1 MTCEFPFGINKD
13 NQIKSNQIK
22 LTSHTLKIW
31 ECIIDQRLRYIIKIS
46 DHQFGFMLGRSTTD
60 AIYALRQL
68 IEKFCE
74 GQQSLH
80 CVFIDLEKAFDRVPR
95 EELWNCL
102 RLKGIPENYVR
113 IIQDMYKDCRTQVRC
128 AGGLSDSFEV
138 KVGVHQGSAL
148 SPLIFIIIMDCLT
161 DAVRRET
168 PWDMM
173 FTDDVVL
180 CNKTRSEAEERLES
194 WTKALEIRGMKVSRK
209 KTEYMATGEDTQDKK
224 SIRLS
229 GEEVPRAKEF
239 KYLGS
244 TVQENGGS
252 SREVSKR
259 IQT

>member
-95 EELWNCL
+95 E
-102 RLKGIPENYVR
+102 
-113 IIQDMYKDCRTQVRC
+113 
-128 AGGLSDSFEV
+128 
-138 KVGVHQGSAL
+138 
-148 SPLIFIIIMDCLT
+148 
-161 DAVRRET
+161 
-168 PWDMM
+168 
-173 FTDDVVL
+173 
-180 CNKTRSEAEERLES
+180 
-194 WTKALEIRGMKVSRK
+194 
-209 KTEYMATGEDTQDKK
+209 
-224 SIRLS
+224 
-229 GEEVPRAKEF
+229 
-239 KYLGS
+239 
-244 TVQENGGS
+244 
-252 SREVSKR
+252 
-259 IQT
+259 

>member
-1 MTCEFPFGINKD
+1 MHYWSKAKIYNK
-13 NQIKSNQIK
+13 NQRSPV
-22 LTSHTLKIW
+22 LDSCW
-31 ECIIDQRLRYIIKIS
+31 EEVPPMP
-46 DHQFGFMLGRSTTD
+46 FMLS
-60 AIYALRQL
+60 ASWLK
-68 IEKFCE
+68 KFCE

-80 CVFIDLEKAFDRVPR
+80 RVFIDLEKAFDRVPR

-173 FTDDVVL
+173 FT
-180 CNKTRSEAEERLES
+180 E
-194 WTKALEIRGMKVSRK
+194 
-209 KTEYMATGEDTQDKK
+209 QDKTTK
-224 SIRLS
+224 
-229 GEEVPRAKEF
+229 
-239 KYLGS
+239 
-244 TVQENGGS
+244 QEA
-252 SREVSKR
+252 RQKKDSKAGLKP
-259 IQT
+259 